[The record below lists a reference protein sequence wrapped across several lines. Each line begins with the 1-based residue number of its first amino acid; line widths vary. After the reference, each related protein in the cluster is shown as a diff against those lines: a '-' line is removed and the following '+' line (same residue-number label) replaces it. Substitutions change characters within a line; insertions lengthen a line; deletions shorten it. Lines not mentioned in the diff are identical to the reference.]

1 MNFDLTDEQKLLVD
15 TVASFVK
22 RQSPVTRL
30 RALREDPR
38 GWSPEVW
45 QQMGEYGWLGV
56 LFPGSLGGS
65 GGCGPLSPESLGGS
79 GGSFVDVPLIVEQL
93 GAGLVPE
100 PILPSLIAAAP
111 ILRLGTEEQQQAVLV
126 PMIEGRTSLAL
137 AYAEATSRF

>member
-56 LFPGSLGGS
+56 LFP
-65 GGCGPLSPESLGGS
+65 ESLGGS
-79 GGSFVDVPLIVEQL
+79 GGSFVDVALILEQL
-93 GAGLVPE
+93 GAALVPE

-126 PMIEGRTSLAL
+126 PMIE
-137 AYAEATSRF
+137 